1 MIDDAT
7 GASPAPSTTPPDA
20 ATHRSPGVGAAPGG
34 RVPQLEA
41 IATLAGGLAHDVN
54 NLLSIVQGY
63 SELLA
68 EQLADR
74 PVGLEL
80 LGEVLEAV
88 QRTGTLTRHLL
99 AFSRRQVL
107 RPRVTTLP
115 ALLTPMADILRSV
128 IGDAVTLTIECAA
141 DTPWIRVDRVQ
152 FEQVLV
158 HLATNA
164 KEAMPA
170 GGRLQ
175 LMATRGTSGYAE
187 LRVRDS
193 GIGIPF
199 DVQGHIFEPFFTT
212 KTNRRGTGLGLSAVL
227 GIVQQHG
234 GTIAVES
241 APGAGSTFTITLP
254 AAAAPSDAPPVPVLS
269 PPPTARHQRLLVVE
283 DEAVFGLLMRR
294 LLTDLGYRVML
305 AGSLHEAVAQLET
318 TPEPIDLV
326 ITDMIMPGG
335 SGLDLAARLA
345 ISHPTLPV
353 LFMSGYDHEQL
364 ARGGE
369 EIELPRTLL
378 QKPFTQD
385 ELDRAVRAALR
396 TTLASTT
403 DDATGS

>member
-1 MIDDAT
+1 TA
-7 GASPAPSTTPPDA
+7 
-20 ATHRSPGVGAAPGG
+20 
-34 RVPQLEA
+34 
-41 IATLAGGLAHDVN
+41 
-54 NLLSIVQGY
+54 
-63 SELLA
+63 
-68 EQLADR
+68 
-74 PVGLEL
+74 
-80 LGEVLEAV
+80 
-88 QRTGTLTRHLL
+88 
-99 AFSRRQVL
+99 
-107 RPRVTTLP
+107 LP

-128 IGDAVTLTIECAA
+128 VGDTITLTIECAA

-152 FEQVLV
+152 LEQALV

-175 LMATRGTSGYAE
+175 LVATRRADGQAE
-187 LRVRDS
+187 LRVRDT
-193 GIGIPF
+193 GMGIPF
-199 DVQGHIFEPFFTT
+199 DVQAHIFEPFFTT

-234 GTIAVES
+234 GTLAVES

-254 AAAAPSDAPPVPVLS
+254 AVAAPTDAPPVPVLS
-269 PPPTARHQRLLVVE
+269 PPPVARHQRLLVVE

-305 AGSLHEAVAQLET
+305 AGSLHEAVTQLET
-318 TPEPIDLV
+318 T
-326 ITDMIMPGG
+326 
-335 SGLDLAARLA
+335 A

-369 EIELPRTLL
+369 EVELPRTLL

-396 TTLASTT
+396 TTLEPLT
-403 DDATGS
+403 DEATGS

>member
-1 MIDDAT
+1 MTDDAT
-7 GASPAPSTTPPDA
+7 GQTAAHAPTTPVPSSLG
-20 ATHRSPGVGAAPGG
+20 TSVMGG
-34 RVPQLEA
+34 ERVPQLEA
-41 IATLAGGLAHDVN
+41 IANLAGGLAHDVN

-74 PVGLEL
+74 PKGLEL

-107 RPRVTTLP
+107 RPRVTALP
-115 ALLTPMADILRSV
+115 ALLSPIADILRSV
-128 IGDAVTLTIECAA
+128 IGDAITLTIECAA
-141 DTPWIRVDRVQ
+141 DTPWIQVDRVQ
-152 FEQVLV
+152 FEQALV

-170 GGRLQ
+170 GGRLH
-175 LMATRGTSGYAE
+175 LVASRGADGQAE

-199 DVQGHIFEPFFTT
+199 DVQAHIFEPFFTT

-234 GTIAVES
+234 GTLSVVS

-254 AAAAPSDAPPVPVLS
+254 AAAAPSDAPPVPILS

-305 AGSLHEAVAQLET
+305 AGSMHEAVAQLEAA
-318 TPEPIDLV
+318 PEPIDLV

-345 ISHPTLPV
+345 ISHPNVPV

-396 TTLASTT
+396 TPL
-403 DDATGS
+403 DPPPVDATGS

>member
-1 MIDDAT
+1 MTDHTT
-7 GASPAPSTTPPDA
+7 G
-20 ATHRSPGVGAAPGG
+20 RSPGLAPTHSAHASHPTGVTGG
-34 RVPQLEA
+34 ERAPQLEA
-41 IATLAGGLAHDVN
+41 IANLAGGLAHDVN

-63 SELLA
+63 AELLA
-68 EQLADR
+68 EQLTDR
-74 PVGLEL
+74 PQGLEL

-107 RPRVTTLP
+107 RPRVTAVP

-128 IGDAVTLTIECAA
+128 LGDSIALTIECAA

-152 FEQVLV
+152 FEQALV

-170 GGRLQ
+170 GGRLHIV
-175 LMATRGTSGYAE
+175 ASRGADGQAD

-199 DVQGHIFEPFFTT
+199 DVQAHIFEPFFTT

-234 GTIAVES
+234 GTLSVES

-254 AAAAPSDAPPVPVLS
+254 AATPPSDAPTVPVLS

-305 AGSLHEAVAQLET
+305 AGSIHEAVAQLEAA
-318 TPEPIDLV
+318 PEPIDLV

-369 EIELPRTLL
+369 EIELPRRLL

-396 TTLASTT
+396 TPL
-403 DDATGS
+403 DAPADEVTES